1 MSKNLT
7 PRYIIIGIVLAW
19 ALLTLWPSVKYQQ
32 LSSEEIEDMRKAGTL
47 ETIENKIIKQ
57 GLDLKGGIYIVLE
70 VDLPTLV
77 TTLAINKDE
86 KFERTVNDVRNILAK
101 KPQQKFFPVFAE
113 KINENGLRL
122 PRYYDVDYGAKSED
136 ILNSIREQADD
147 AINRVLEI
155 LQNRVD
161 QFGVSEPTIQKQ
173 GNRRII
179 VELAGIQDSERAR
192 TLLQSTAQLEFFLVK
207 SPDVTND
214 ILSQIDKVVKG
225 DEELEALATAVG
237 GEQEQTE
244 DGELTVS
251 NDQTIS
257 ISELFG
263 EDGLSSDDA
272 ESGDTAVVV
281 DQNIFQERPFS
292 SMLRA
297 LGNNIAVPEKNLY
310 AIKKI
315 INKPEVQ
322 DKLSLGNGRFLF
334 APEAESFTTNTGLEE
349 PLVYMYYLEHDA
361 DLTGGVIE
369 EANAT
374 IGGQGTSSV
383 GQPIVLLDMNSE
395 GARTWSRITGANIGR
410 RIAIV
415 LDKKVHMAPSIRTK
429 ITDGGTL
436 IEGFS
441 NMDEAKDIAIVLRAG
456 ALPAPV
462 KIIEERIVGPSLGAD
477 SVKAGTYSVLLG
489 LALILVFLLVYYKLS
504 GIIADFALIWNI
516 ILVLAVLASLGA
528 TLTLPGIAAL
538 ILTVGMSVDAN
549 VIIFERIREE
559 SRKGKTPRAA
569 IDSGY
574 ARALTTIIDANVTTL
589 VAALVLYQFGTGPIK
604 GFATVLFWGIMISMF
619 TAIFVT
625 RTIFNSFTERRGLNK
640 LSI

>member
-7 PRYIIIGIVLAW
+7 PRYIIIGLVLGW
-19 ALLTLWPSVKYQQ
+19 ALLTLWPSLQYQM
-32 LSSEEIEDMRKAGTL
+32 LSSDEIEEMREIGTL
-47 ETIENKIIKQ
+47 ETLENKIIKQ

-77 TTLAINKDE
+77 TTLAINKDN
-86 KFERTVNDVRNILAK
+86 KFERTISEVRNSLNENT
-101 KPQQKFFPVFAE
+101 QQDFFTVFA
-113 KINENGLRL
+113 NSVSNNGLRL
-122 PRYYDVDYGAKSED
+122 PRYYDVDYGAKPDD
-136 ILNSIREQADD
+136 ILTSLKEQADD

-179 VELAGIQDSERAR
+179 VELAGIQDSDRAR
-192 TLLQSTAQLEFFLVK
+192 ALLQSTAQLEFCLVK
-207 SPDVTND
+207 SPEVTND
-214 ILSQIDKVVKG
+214 ILSQIDNIVKG
-225 DEELEALATAVG
+225 DEQLETLVASVNEDYDMEDDNELGVS
-237 GEQEQTE
+237 
-244 DGELTVS
+244 DDKTV
-251 NDQTIS
+251 S

-263 EDGLSSDDA
+263 EDAETSKDTSDT
-272 ESGDTAVVV
+272 SVVV

-292 SMLRA
+292 SLLRA
-297 LGNNIAVPEKNLY
+297 LGNDIAVPEKNLY
-310 AIKKI
+310 AVKKI
-315 INKPEVQ
+315 INKQEIK
-322 DKLSLGNGRFLF
+322 DKLALGNGQFLF
-334 APEAESFTTNTGLEE
+334 APDAENFSTNDGIDEKLFN
-349 PLVYMYYLEHDA
+349 MYYLENDA

-374 IGGQGTSSV
+374 IGGQGTSAV
-383 GQPIVLLDMNSE
+383 GQPIVLLDMNSD

-429 ITDGGTL
+429 ISDGGTM
-436 IEGFS
+436 IEGFAG
-441 NMDEAKDIAIVLRAG
+441 MDEAKDIAIVLRAG

-462 KIIEERIVGPSLGAD
+462 NIIEERIVGPSLGAD
-477 SVKAGTYSVLLG
+477 SVKRGTNSVLLG
-489 LALILVFLLVYYKLS
+489 LLLIIVFMFVYYKLS
-504 GIIADFALIWNI
+504 GSIANFALIWNI
-516 ILVLAVLASLGA
+516 LLVLSVLASLGA

-538 ILTVGMSVDAN
+538 ILTVGMSIDAN

-559 SRKGKTPRAA
+559 LRKGKSVRAA
-569 IDSGY
+569 IDGGY
-574 ARALTTIIDANVTTL
+574 NRALTTIIDANVTTL
-589 VAALVLYQFGTGPIK
+589 VAALVLYQFGTGPIR
-604 GFATVLFWGIMISMF
+604 GFATVLFWGIIISMF

-625 RTIFNSFTERRGLNK
+625 RTIFNSFADRKGVKK